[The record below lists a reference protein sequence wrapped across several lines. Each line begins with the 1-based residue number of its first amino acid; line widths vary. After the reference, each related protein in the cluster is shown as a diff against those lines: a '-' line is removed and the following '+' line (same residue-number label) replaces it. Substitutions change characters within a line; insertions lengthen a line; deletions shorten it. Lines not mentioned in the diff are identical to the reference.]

1 MTYRLIIRIEAEE
14 DITDAAI
21 WYQGRRAGLG
31 DEFLAEID
39 AALANAVSNPRQH
52 PRLRRIPEV
61 RRVLTRR
68 FPFRIFFVLRSGSV
82 IVFRVLHA
90 ARHDREWKKSVPAD

>member
-39 AALANAVSNPRQH
+39 AASPTRCPIHGNIRACGVSRKCAGFSPGDSHSASSLCYGR
-52 PRLRRIPEV
+52 V
-61 RRVLTRR
+61 R
-68 FPFRIFFVLRSGSV
+68 
-82 IVFRVLHA
+82 
-90 ARHDREWKKSVPAD
+90 